1 MPNKKKHRRGN
12 WVGCQR
18 LAGLAAVAVALGCQ
32 RLAGLAVE
40 LAVELAVALGARSLV
55 VGVVVKTLQ
64 NRHRFFWLSVDS
76 VDAVANVRRNHFHCL
91 ILRQRLESTPL
102 VLQLRQRL
110 DARLLKSPSM
120 KRYTTCTYT
129 TYTSPPPPHQDVL
142 QLCQRLDAVGC
153 LSWCPWLDQLCGC
166 LSRQQLRQR
175 LEHFFCC
182 LSQ

>member
-1 MPNKKKHRRGN
+1 MSNRWSMPNTNRRGN

-18 LAGLAAVAVALGCQ
+18 LAGLAVVAVALGCQ

-55 VGVVVKTLQ
+55 VGVAVKTLQ
-64 NRHRFFWLSVDS
+64 DRHHFFWLSVDS
-76 VDAVANVRRNHFHCL
+76 VDAVADVRRNHVHCL

-110 DARLLKSPSM
+110 DARLLKSPSL
-120 KRYTTCTYT
+120 KRYTS

-142 QLCQRLDAVGC
+142 QLCQRLDAVAA
-153 LSWCPWLDQLCGC
+153 
-166 LSRQQLRQR
+166 
-175 LEHFFCC
+175 
-182 LSQ
+182 

>member
-1 MPNKKKHRRGN
+1 M
-12 WVGCQR
+12 
-18 LAGLAAVAVALGCQ
+18 ALGCQ

-120 KRYTTCTYT
+120 KGYTTCTYT
-129 TYTSPPPPHQDVL
+129 TTYTSP
-142 QLCQRLDAVGC
+142 R
-153 LSWCPWLDQLCGC
+153 WCSWLDQLCGHVVC
-166 LSRQQLRQR
+166 HPAAAPPAGALWLGR
-175 LEHFFCC
+175 CV
-182 LSQ
+182 